1 MAITKTTTLDQIEL
15 NKPFDP
21 SAADTTNDHHW
32 RISALFTD
40 VLDDTSDVDLP
51 VTVSRTKHYLKYD
64 AEGNATDMSN
74 EAQVLQ
80 DVSAALWS

>member
-15 NKPFDP
+15 NKPADA
-21 SAADTTNDHHW
+21 SADATSNDHHW

-40 VLDDTSDVDLP
+40 VLDDSSDADLP
-51 VTVSRTKHYLKYD
+51 VTVSRTKHYMKYD
-64 AEGNATDMSN
+64 GEGNATDMSN

>member
-15 NKPFDP
+15 YKPFDA

-40 VLDDTSDVDLP
+40 VLDDSSDVDLP
-51 VTVSRTKHYLKYD
+51 VTVSRTKHYSKYD
-64 AEGNATDMSN
+64 AEGNATDMSS